1 RWFSAATQV
10 GAMITICTAMTA
22 IAWVSNIGSSH
33 PNALVSRNSC
43 PRPAAPSPPRRSPPR
58 ARPAAARR
66 SARSCARGDG
76 ADHLRGPCR
85 AWCGRRRRSGPG
97 AGTVEPESAEPGY
110 RGPGTDA
117 GGGGEALTGSILVV
131 PEDAGRQARGPR
143 PGRYGSAPLSA
154 RRIALGSGGAGPGR
168 VGRARCGAP
177 AAAGHPAGPA
187 RRPESRAQGQGSH
200 RCHGPCL
207 RAGASGVAASASAFV
222 ACRQV
227 ACLLAVVG
235 CEVAALAAVVGCEV
249 AALATV
255 VGCEVAAL

>member
-1 RWFSAATQV
+1 
-10 GAMITICTAMTA
+10 MITICTAMTA

-43 PRPAAPSPPRRSPPR
+43 PRPATPSPPRRSPPR

-154 RRIALGSGGAGPGR
+154 RRIALGSGGAGPVRLSPALCDSGSS
-168 VGRARCGAP
+168 ADHP
-177 AAAGHPAGPA
+177 AAHAQ
-187 RRPESRAQGQGSH
+187 RPESRKQGQESH
-200 RCHGPCL
+200 RCHVP
-207 RAGASGVAASASAFV
+207 
-222 ACRQV
+222 
-227 ACLLAVVG
+227 
-235 CEVAALAAVVGCEV
+235 
-249 AALATV
+249 
-255 VGCEVAAL
+255 

>member
-1 RWFSAATQV
+1 
-10 GAMITICTAMTA
+10 MCTAMTA
-22 IAWVSNIGSSH
+22 IARVSNIGSSH

-131 PEDAGRQARGPR
+131 PEGAGRQARGRGRADAAQPHCPR
-143 PGRYGSAPLSA
+143 EESRLVVAGAGRCGSAPPSVTPGHRRIIRRRAPSVPSPASRA
-154 RRIALGSGGAGPGR
+154 RRSTAATCPDSVP
-168 VGRARCGAP
+168 VRARSPRPLPPSSP
-177 AAAGHPAGPA
+177 AVRSPVCWPSSAAKSPPW
-187 RRPESRAQGQGSH
+187 
-200 RCHGPCL
+200 
-207 RAGASGVAASASAFV
+207 
-222 ACRQV
+222 
-227 ACLLAVVG
+227 
-235 CEVAALAAVVGCEV
+235 
-249 AALATV
+249 
-255 VGCEVAAL
+255 

>member
-1 RWFSAATQV
+1 
-10 GAMITICTAMTA
+10 MITICTAMTA

-43 PRPAAPSPPRRSPPR
+43 PRPATPSPPRRSPPR

-131 PEDAGRQARGPR
+131 PEGAGGQARGPR

-154 RRIALGSGGAGPGR
+154 RRIALGSGGGGA
-168 VGRARCGAP
+168 VGVRPAPRGSRAS
-177 AAAGHPAGPA
+177 AGHPLARAQRPA
-187 RRPESRAQGQGSH
+187 RTEEATPAPPPPRP
-200 RCHGPCL
+200 
-207 RAGASGVAASASAFV
+207 
-222 ACRQV
+222 
-227 ACLLAVVG
+227 LL
-235 CEVAALAAVVGCEV
+235 
-249 AALATV
+249 
-255 VGCEVAAL
+255 